1 MWRGRKGA
9 WPRFTAISPRSA
21 SAVVASNTI
30 RFMDPRQL
38 HKSLADATADLL
50 PAGAAIVC
58 AVSGGIDSVAMLHG
72 LVAVNEIHERCWRL
86 HVAHL
91 DHGLREASRDDG
103 RFVESLAKSLG
114 LPFTQQST
122 DLRGEAKRAGAGIE
136 ETARHIR
143 YDFLEGVAREIGAAH
158 ICVAHH
164 ADDQAETVLHRILR
178 GTGLRG
184 LAGMRTIR
192 PLRDGGAIHL
202 VRPLLSFTRNELQA
216 YLETRQLLW
225 RHDETNDDPATATRN
240 TIRHELLPRIAEHVN
255 PEAAAAL
262 VRLAEHSRRCDEAIR
277 QFALDA
283 LRHMHV
289 DESTGSVRLTVASI
303 AGLPTAVQSEIVTI
317 LLDRIAASRKEI
329 GLERI
334 NAVLALISGG
344 DHKRHIEL
352 PGGVTAM
359 RQGKWFTLKCAAS
372 GDRAALES
380 TRDSVHNPAPR

>member
-1 MWRGRKGA
+1 MMWRGRKVA
-9 WPRFTAISPRSA
+9 WPCFTAISAQSA

-72 LVAVNEIHERCWRL
+72 LVAVNEIHERRWRL

-103 RFVESLAKSLG
+103 RFVESLAQSLG
-114 LPFTQQST
+114 LPYTQQST
-122 DLRGEAKRAGAGIE
+122 DIREEAKRAGIE
-136 ETARHIR
+136 ETARRIR
-143 YDFLEGVAREIGAAH
+143 YDFLERVAREIGAAH

-178 GTGLRG
+178 GTGMRG
-184 LAGMRTIR
+184 LAGMRDIR
-192 PLRDGGAIHL
+192 PLCDGGDIQL
-202 VRPLLSFTRNELQA
+202 VRPMLSFSRSDLQT
-216 YLETRQLLW
+216 YLEARGLPW
-225 RHDETNDDPATATRN
+225 RHDETNDDPASATRN
-240 TIRHELLPRIAEHVN
+240 TIRHELLPRIAELVN
-255 PEAAAAL
+255 PEAASAL
-262 VRLAEHSRRCDEAIR
+262 VRLAEHARRCDDAIR

-289 DESTGSVRLTVASI
+289 DESTGSVRLTVASV

-317 LLDRIAASRKEI
+317 LLDRIAASRREI

-334 NAVLALISGG
+334 DAVLALIAGG

-352 PGGVTAM
+352 PGGVTAT
-359 RQGKWFTLKCAAS
+359 RQGKWFTLACIAA
-372 GDRAALES
+372 DVEAALES
-380 TRDSVHNPAPR
+380 TRDSAHNPAPR